1 MTIFKSLFSLLIISS
16 IPLWGQEIE
25 IGLQPVKLGVTVEDY
40 QEIVQKNKTYLRSYT
55 FLDKL
60 DQKEKV
66 YVRHVLDRELK
77 SISDQIKIIKN
88 SNKSSEVIDY
98 LMNVKVIKRNDLQ
111 LNPNAKYFIILTRLP
126 TWGADKSDRS
136 VGKEPGILS
145 LIELVHV
152 KTKKTI
158 TKWYSYCK
166 ISDKEGVLMLDE
178 PFIEEKLGTK
188 MTKIFSG
195 GLNIKHD

>member
-1 MTIFKSLFSLLIISS
+1 MTIFRSLFSLSIISS

-25 IGLQPVKLGVTVEDY
+25 IKLQPVKLGVTVEDY
-40 QEIVQKNKTYLRSYT
+40 QEIVEKDKTYLRICT
-55 FLDKL
+55 FLDT
-60 DQKEKV
+60 KEKV

-77 SISDQIKIIKN
+77 SISEQIKIVKN
-88 SNKSSEVIDY
+88 SNKSPEGIDY

-111 LNPNAKYFIILTRLP
+111 LNPNVKYFITRLP

-136 VGKEPGILS
+136 IGKEPGILS

-152 KTKKTI
+152 KTKRTI
-158 TKWYSYCK
+158 VKWYSYCK
-166 ISDKEGVLMLDE
+166 ISYKEGVLMLDE
-178 PFIEEKLGTK
+178 PFIEEKLRTK

-195 GLNIKHD
+195 GINIKHD

>member
-1 MTIFKSLFSLLIISS
+1 MIIFRSLFSLLIISS

-40 QEIVQKNKTYLRSYT
+40 QEIVEKNKTYLRSYT

-60 DQKEKV
+60 KEKEKV

-77 SISDQIKIIKN
+77 SISEQIKIVKN
-88 SNKSSEVIDY
+88 SNKSPEGIDY
-98 LMNVKVIKRNDLQ
+98 LMNVEVIKRNDLQ

-126 TWGADKSDRS
+126 TWGADKSDRF

-145 LIELVHV
+145 LIDLVHV
-152 KTKKTI
+152 KTKRPI

-166 ISDKEGVLMLDE
+166 ISYKEGVLMLDE
-178 PFIEEKLGTK
+178 PFIEEKLRTK
-188 MTKIFSG
+188 MTKIFSR

>member
-1 MTIFKSLFSLLIISS
+1 MTIFRSLFSLLIISS

-40 QEIVQKNKTYLRSYT
+40 QEIVEKNKTYLKSHT

-60 DQKEKV
+60 DKKEKV

-77 SISDQIKIIKN
+77 SISGEIKIVKN
-88 SNKSSEVIDY
+88 SNKSPEGIDY

-152 KTKKTI
+152 KTKRTI

-166 ISDKEGVLMLDE
+166 ISYKEGVLMLDE
-178 PFIEEKLGTK
+178 PFIEEELRTK

-195 GLNIKHD
+195 ELNIKHD

>member
-1 MTIFKSLFSLLIISS
+1 MTIFRLLFSLLIISS
-16 IPLWGQEIE
+16 ISLWGQEIE

-60 DQKEKV
+60 DKKEKV
-66 YVRHVLDRELK
+66 YVRHVLDKELK
-77 SISDQIKIIKN
+77 SISGQIKVIN
-88 SNKSSEVIDY
+88 SNKSPEGIDY
-98 LMNVKVIKRNDLQ
+98 LMNVEVIKRNDLQ
-111 LNPNAKYFIILTRLP
+111 LNPDAKYFIILTRLP
-126 TWGADKSDRS
+126 TWGADKSDRF

-152 KTKKTI
+152 KTKRTI

-166 ISDKEGVLMLDE
+166 ISYKEGILMLDE
-178 PFIEEKLGTK
+178 PFIEEKLRKK
-188 MTKIFSG
+188 MIKIFSEG
-195 GLNIKHD
+195 INIEHD

>member
-1 MTIFKSLFSLLIISS
+1 MTIFRSLFSLLTISS

-25 IGLQPVKLGVTVEDY
+25 IGLQPVKLGVTIEDY
-40 QEIVQKNKTYLRSYT
+40 QELVEKDKTYLRIHT
-55 FLDKL
+55 FLDK
-60 DQKEKV
+60 KEKV

-77 SISDQIKIIKN
+77 SISGQIKILKD
-88 SNKSSEVIDY
+88 SNKSPEGIDY

-111 LNPNAKYFIILTRLP
+111 LNPNAKYFITRLP

-136 VGKEPGILS
+136 IGKEPGILS

-152 KTKKTI
+152 KTKRTI

-166 ISDKEGVLMLDE
+166 ISYKEGVLMLDE
-178 PFIEEKLGTK
+178 PFIEEKLRKK
-188 MTKIFSG
+188 MTKIFSEG
-195 GLNIKHD
+195 INIEHD

>member
-16 IPLWGQEIE
+16 MPLWGQEIE

>member
-16 IPLWGQEIE
+16 MPLWGQEIE

-40 QEIVQKNKTYLRSYT
+40 KEIVEKDKTYLRICT
-55 FLDKL
+55 FLDK
-60 DQKEKV
+60 KEKV
-66 YVRHVLDRELK
+66 YVRHVLGRELK
-77 SISDQIKIIKN
+77 SISGKIKIVKD
-88 SNKSSEVIDY
+88 SNKNPEGIDY

-111 LNPNAKYFIILTRLP
+111 LDPNAKYFIILTRLP

-166 ISDKEGVLMLDE
+166 ISYKEGVLMLDE
-178 PFIEEKLGTK
+178 PFIEEKLRTK

>member
-40 QEIVQKNKTYLRSYT
+40 QEIVEKNKTYLRSYT

-60 DQKEKV
+60 DKKEKV

-77 SISDQIKIIKN
+77 FISGKIKIVKD
-88 SNKSSEVIDY
+88 SNKNPEGIDY

-111 LNPNAKYFIILTRLP
+111 LDPNAKYFIILTRLP

>member
-1 MTIFKSLFSLLIISS
+1 MTIFRSLFSLLIISS

-40 QEIVQKNKTYLRSYT
+40 QEIVEKNKTYLKSHT

-60 DQKEKV
+60 DKKEKV

-77 SISDQIKIIKN
+77 SISGEIKIVKN
-88 SNKSSEVIDY
+88 SNKSPEGIDY

-152 KTKKTI
+152 KTKRTI
-158 TKWYSYCK
+158 TKWYS
-166 ISDKEGVLMLDE
+166 
-178 PFIEEKLGTK
+178 
-188 MTKIFSG
+188 
-195 GLNIKHD
+195 

>member
-1 MTIFKSLFSLLIISS
+1 MTIFRSLFSLLIISS
-16 IPLWGQEIE
+16 IPLWGQEIKRE
-25 IGLQPVKLGVTVEDY
+25 LQPVKLGVTVEDY
-40 QEIVQKNKTYLRSYT
+40 QEIVKKDKTYLRICT
-55 FLDKL
+55 FLDK
-60 DQKEKV
+60 KEKV
-66 YVRHVLDRELK
+66 YVRYVLDRELK
-77 SISDQIKIIKN
+77 SMSGEIKIVKN
-88 SNKSSEVIDY
+88 STKSPEGIDY

-111 LNPNAKYFIILTRLP
+111 SMNPNFLFRYDLP

-152 KTKKTI
+152 KTKRTI

-166 ISDKEGVLMLDE
+166 ISYKEGVLMLDE
-178 PFIEEKLGTK
+178 PFIEEKLRTK

-195 GLNIKHD
+195 GLDIKHD

>member
-1 MTIFKSLFSLLIISS
+1 MIIFRSLFSLLIISS
-16 IPLWGQEIE
+16 IPLWGQEIGRE
-25 IGLQPVKLGVTVEDY
+25 LQPVKLGVTVEDY
-40 QEIVQKNKTYLRSYT
+40 QEIVEKDKTYLRICT
-55 FLDKL
+55 FLDK
-60 DQKEKV
+60 KEKV

-77 SISDQIKIIKN
+77 SISGQIKIVKIVKN
-88 SNKSSEVIDY
+88 SNKSPEGIDY
-98 LMNVKVIKRNDLQ
+98 LINVKVIKRNDLQ
-111 LNPNAKYFIILTRLP
+111 SMNPNFLFRFDLP

-152 KTKKTI
+152 KTKRTI

-166 ISDKEGVLMLDE
+166 ISYKEGVLMLDE
-178 PFIEEKLGTK
+178 PFIEEKLRTK

-195 GLNIKHD
+195 GLDIKHD

>member
-1 MTIFKSLFSLLIISS
+1 MTIFRSIFSLLIISS
-16 IPLWGQEIE
+16 MPLWGQEIKKE
-25 IGLQPVKLGVTVEDY
+25 LQPVKLGVMVEDY
-40 QEIVQKNKTYLRSYT
+40 QEIVEKGKIYLRICT
-55 FLDKL
+55 FLDK
-60 DQKEKV
+60 QEKV

-77 SISDQIKIIKN
+77 SISGQIKIVKIVKN
-88 SNKSSEVIDY
+88 SNKSPEGVDY
-98 LMNVKVIKRNDLQ
+98 VMNVKVIKRNDLQ

-136 VGKEPGILS
+136 VGKELGILS

-152 KTKKTI
+152 KTKRTI

-166 ISDKEGVLMLDE
+166 ISYKEGLLTLDE
-178 PFIEEKLGTK
+178 PFIEEKLRKK

-195 GLNIKHD
+195 GINIKHD

>member
-1 MTIFKSLFSLLIISS
+1 MIIFRSLFSLLIISS

-40 QEIVQKNKTYLRSYT
+40 QEIVEKNKTYLRSYT

-60 DQKEKV
+60 KEKEKV

-77 SISDQIKIIKN
+77 SISEQIKIVKN
-88 SNKSSEVIDY
+88 SNESPEGIDY
-98 LMNVKVIKRNDLQ
+98 LMNVEVIKRNDLQ
-111 LNPNAKYFIILTRLP
+111 LNPNAKYFIILTRLS
-126 TWGADKSDRS
+126 TWGADKSDRF

-145 LIELVHV
+145 LIDLVHV
-152 KTKKTI
+152 KTKRTI

-166 ISDKEGVLMLDE
+166 ISYKEDVLMLDE
-178 PFIEEKLGTK
+178 PFIEKKLRTK

>member
-1 MTIFKSLFSLLIISS
+1 MTIFRALFSLLIISS

-25 IGLQPVKLGVTVEDY
+25 IELQPVKLGVTVEDY
-40 QEIVQKNKTYLRSYT
+40 QEIIAKDKTYLRICT
-55 FLDKL
+55 FLDN
-60 DQKEKV
+60 KEKV

-77 SISDQIKIIKN
+77 SINGQIKIVKN
-88 SNKSSEVIDY
+88 SNKSPQGIDY

-111 LNPNAKYFIILTRLP
+111 SLNPNVKYFITRLP

-152 KTKKTI
+152 KTKRTI

-166 ISDKEGVLMLDE
+166 ISYKEGVLMLDE
-178 PFIEEKLGTK
+178 PFIEDKLRKK
-188 MTKIFSG
+188 MVKIFSG

>member
-1 MTIFKSLFSLLIISS
+1 MTIFRYLFSLLIISS

-40 QEIVQKNKTYLRSYT
+40 QEIVEKNKTYLRSYT

-60 DQKEKV
+60 NKKEKV
-66 YVRHVLDRELK
+66 YVRHVLDKELK
-77 SISDQIKIIKN
+77 SISGKIKIVKN
-88 SNKSSEVIDY
+88 SNKSPEGIDY
-98 LMNVKVIKRNDLQ
+98 LMNVEVIKRNDLQ

-152 KTKKTI
+152 KTKRTI

-166 ISDKEGVLMLDE
+166 ISYKEGVLMLDE
-178 PFIEEKLGTK
+178 PFIEEKLRTK
-188 MTKIFSG
+188 MKKIFSG

>member
-1 MTIFKSLFSLLIISS
+1 M
-16 IPLWGQEIE
+16 PLWGQEIE

-40 QEIVQKNKTYLRSYT
+40 QEIVEKNKTYLRRYT

-60 DQKEKV
+60 DEEEKV

-77 SISDQIKIIKN
+77 SISGQIKIVKN
-88 SNKSSEVIDY
+88 SDKSPEGIDY

-111 LNPNAKYFIILTRLP
+111 LNPNVKYFVTRLP

-136 VGKEPGILS
+136 IGKEPGILS

-152 KTKKTI
+152 KTKRTI

-166 ISDKEGVLMLDE
+166 ISYKEDVLMLDE
-178 PFIEEKLGTK
+178 PFIEEKLRTK
-188 MTKIFSG
+188 MIKIFSG